1 MARCAAEL
9 RGAAARADGSLAGD
23 EPTSNC
29 RGSENKIE
37 ASQHT
42 KKTRRAR
49 YCYLC
54 GESLKSW
61 KTHVES
67 SPTVDCRRCDRGH
80 LCGRSCNQK

>member
-42 KKTRRAR
+42 KRHGVPVIAICAGNR
-49 YCYLC
+49 
-54 GESLKSW
+54 
-61 KTHVES
+61 
-67 SPTVDCRRCDRGH
+67 
-80 LCGRSCNQK
+80 